1 MRKNDPKL
9 LCWQCNKQLYQSY
22 ATIEFN
28 GSQIKVHHTCKK
40 DAENLLLR
48 NKPTFQGEFNP
59 SNDELVEFEDVEVIA
74 QTDKAILCRINGD
87 EKWIPQSQV
96 HDNSEIWNK
105 GDEGTLVVTLWW
117 AVKAGLV

>member
-48 NKPTFQGEFNP
+48 NEPTFQGEFNP
-59 SNDELVEFEDVEVIA
+59 SNAPMSGGPLADRPAPLDGSAAPTRAEG
-74 QTDKAILCRINGD
+74 KG
-87 EKWIPQSQV
+87 EKHV
-96 HDNSEIWNK
+96 
-105 GDEGTLVVTLWW
+105 
-117 AVKAGLV
+117 